1 MFFNNVLEER
11 DSKYNGRLKVIK
23 TLGYGTYIQSD
34 GLTQSGGVVESIWKS
49 ILRRIKDKDITK
61 ILVLGLGAGT
71 LAKLLRRKYPNSKI
85 AGVEIDPLMIE
96 LGKKYFKLEDF
107 KININVKDVINFKID
122 KYDLIIVDLYNG
134 DKYPKEFETI
144 KFLKSL
150 RSSKLLVFNR
160 LYYREKK
167 QDALEF
173 GEKLKK
179 VFQKVETYYP
189 TANVMFFCYN
199 S

>member
-85 AGVEIDPLMIE
+85 TGVEIDPLMIE